1 MKVCADG
8 SLHLLLYL
16 ASSEFR
22 EVQSA
27 ATRALANLTQSIDCE
42 PALRAPRAPSTLL
55 PRPRPSPSTLA
66 LDPRFRPTLTLPL
79 TPIVTLTLIPIVT
92 LTLI

>member
-42 PALRAPRAPSTLL
+42 PALRASRAPSTPSLDPL
-55 PRPRPSPSTLA
+55 PRPSTLA
-66 LDPRFRPTLTLPL
+66 LALTLPL
-79 TPIVTLTLIPIVT
+79 PLTPTVTLTLIPIVT
-92 LTLI
+92 LTLT

>member
-42 PALRAPRAPSTLL
+42 PALRAPRAPSSLL
-55 PRPRPSPSTLA
+55 AAGRASEGEGTNTSERAAFVKPRPEGPPCCC
-66 LDPRFRPTLTLPL
+66 
-79 TPIVTLTLIPIVT
+79 
-92 LTLI
+92 

>member
-1 MKVCADG
+1 MQVCADG

-55 PRPRPSPSTLA
+55 PRP
-66 LDPRFRPTLTLPL
+66 
-79 TPIVTLTLIPIVT
+79 
-92 LTLI
+92 

>member
-1 MKVCADG
+1 MQVCADG

-66 LDPRFRPTLTLPL
+66 LALTITLPL